1 MKSSAAARDNTL
13 RTILYILQKEF
24 TQVFRDKAILPII
37 FIMPVFQLLILSYAA
52 TFELKNTRFVTLDH
66 DNSVQSKK
74 LVAKFSGSSFFSYIG
89 HAASYEEAEQA
100 IKSNLADQILII
112 EPDFEKNLNLEKT
125 AKVQIVTNAINGSAA
140 GLMNAYAN
148 NIVADF
154 NKEIIV
160 EQMPQKFLGIPIQ
173 VKPTYWYNPE
183 LNYIT
188 FMVPGIL
195 VLLVTII
202 GMFLSGMNLVKEKE
216 VGTIEQINVTPIKK
230 YQFIAGKLIPFWVI
244 ANIDLGIGLLVAYF
258 VFHIP
263 VEGSIFLL
271 FFVASVYLVVI
282 LSFGL
287 FISTLTNTMQQS
299 MFISWFFLV
308 IFILMSGLFTPIE
321 SMPDWAQVIVSFNP
335 VAYFIKI
342 NRMIMLKGSGF
353 FDFQKEF
360 WILVAYAVA
369 MFVFST
375 VRYRKTS

>member
-1 MKSSAAARDNTL
+1 
-13 RTILYILQKEF
+13 LQKEF

-125 AKVQIVTNAINGSAA
+125 GKVQIITNAINGSAA

-154 NKEIIV
+154 NKEIII
-160 EQMPQKFLGIPIQ
+160 EQMPQKFLGMPIQ

-195 VLLVTII
+195 VLLITII

-244 ANIDLGIGLLVAYF
+244 ANIDLGIGLLLARF
-258 VFHIP
+258 VFQIP
-263 VEGSIFLL
+263 IEGSIFLL

-335 VAYFIKI
+335 VSYFIKI

-375 VRYRKTS
+375 VRYRKTA